1 MGINSY
7 FVYFIGLILIY
18 SLYKKHNAFESF
30 INGVK
35 KGIATFMDIYPT
47 MLAMLLVVSLLKES
61 HFLLDMCSI
70 ISLLIEKIPSSIWP
84 LIVFRPISG
93 SASLA
98 IYIDLLKT
106 YGPDSLIGLL
116 ASVIQSSTDTT
127 LYVITLYFGYI
138 GVKNSKNALFIGLI
152 TDVVGISVAILL
164 VLFYYSC

>member
-7 FVYFIGLILIY
+7 FVYFVGIIFLY

-30 INGVK
+30 IVGVK
-35 KGIATFMDIYPT
+35 KGISSFLDIYPT
-47 MLAMLLVVSLLKES
+47 MVAMLLIVSLLKES

-70 ISLLIEKIPSSIWP
+70 ISLFVDKIPSSIWP
-84 LIVFRPISG
+84 LVVFRPISG

-98 IYIDLLKT
+98 ICIDILQT
-106 YGPDSLIGLL
+106 YGPDSLIGIL

-127 LYVITLYFGYI
+127 VYVITLYFGYI
-138 GVKNSKNALFIGLI
+138 GVKNSKNALLIGLI

-164 VLFYYSC
+164 VLLFYSW